1 MDKPLFQNI
10 DVDQNNPLTPVESA
24 SSPKFKLPKDPKI
37 IALMVMIGLIIIL
50 AIIASIISA
59 TRKNIPIAKPKT
71 TPTPA
76 VPTITPAEFKN
87 IPTIYLEKFNQID
100 QEIRTEENFPP
111 PQLNT
116 DIGL

>member
-1 MDKPLFQNI
+1 MEKPLFQNI
-10 DVDQNNPLTPVESA
+10 DVGQNNPLAPIEAT

-37 IALMVMIGLIIIL
+37 IALMIMGGIIVIL

-59 TRKNIPIAKPKT
+59 TRKNTPIVKPKT
-71 TPTPA
+71 SPTPT
-76 VPTITPAEFKN
+76 VSTITPTEFKN